1 MLRTEEDMSK
11 ERVKVKIYEHENQ
24 DQEMALKIYENKQE
38 HDHSKQNTVRLINTV
53 IQKTSKYRTFTTVFL
68 EKILAKNFRKPT
80 CSVFIL
86 EAPKAIPIG
95 VTITNLER
103 AVEDNKLGKMLY
115 HLVKRQS
122 ALTVDIKEFDGYPL
136 QYIYFRLMSLEVVE
150 RKLANPQSRL
160 NRLIKL
166 RAGEVR
172 ELIMPFIHDNPK
184 YGYENTSN
192 LLERVVWEPIQ
203 AVGMLQK

>member
-1 MLRTEEDMSK
+1 
-11 ERVKVKIYEHENQ
+11 
-24 DQEMALKIYENKQE
+24 
-38 HDHSKQNTVRLINTV
+38 
-53 IQKTSKYRTFTTVFL
+53 
-68 EKILAKNFRKPT
+68 
-80 CSVFIL
+80 
-86 EAPKAIPIG
+86 
-95 VTITNLER
+95 
-103 AVEDNKLGKMLY
+103 
-115 HLVKRQS
+115 
-122 ALTVDIKEFDGYPL
+122 
-136 QYIYFRLMSLEVVE
+136 MSLEVVV

-172 ELIMPFIHDNPK
+172 ELIMLFIHDNPK